1 MVQSVFRISIRGLS
15 TLIYPVNNMVEKSMN
30 NLVGISS
37 LAMNVALFAL
47 NISMFNKWV

>member
-1 MVQSVFRISIRGLS
+1 
-15 TLIYPVNNMVEKSMN
+15 MVEKSMN

-37 LAMNVALFAL
+37 LAMSVASFAL